1 MVERV
6 LKILVATR
14 LGQFPAVAIL
24 GPRQSGKT
32 TLAKEF
38 SAVYFDLEQ
47 EKDRLQLDLRW
58 NELIQQDELVILDEA
73 QTWPEI
79 FPRLRGS
86 IDARRQKKGRFL
98 LLGSVSP
105 ALMKQA
111 GDSLAG
117 RLALV
122 ELPPLS
128 LAELPDEY
136 ADKLWKTGGF
146 PDGGV
151 LESSDEAYPVW
162 QQSYLKQLTHQDLPA
177 WGLPSKP
184 QQTEHLLRLLAANHG
199 NQLNA
204 SQIGQNLGCS
214 YHTVQNQIEF
224 LEGAFLLRRLRPFFA
239 NNFPKRLTKAPKIYW
254 RDSGLLHH
262 LLGLSSAGDLFGQ
275 AWVGNSWEG
284 WVIEQILTARQSSG
298 EILEAWYFR
307 TNDGLECDLII
318 ESGGEREVVEI
329 KLASAPSMADFR
341 KLGKIAELVGA
352 SRQVLISRVSDAD
365 VVDAGNRWSMNL
377 SAYLGKFLPRPS
389 ALATLNSL
397 AGPTISYLYQ
407 RICERVGPMMGI
419 GNFTT
424 ENLMRR
430 ATWLKDDLEIL
441 DMPDFEVLPPRWVEP
456 PGLGLRFLLVEY
468 RFGKSL
474 FDIEQASNPFQ
485 PQKETRHM
493 DGSGLSQE
501 DLLYLSKVS
510 EIGHTIIPNLW
521 LSDIRLREDV
531 RRSSQHLDTLNEIW
545 WLSRWSGID
554 AGSVQREFLQ
564 RRDQENLTKQNPAT
578 VDWKFTV
585 LGGQVSINLS
595 VKNRPGSLGSVML
608 DKAVYL
614 FDGKEEKVF
623 TESGDDE
630 INVLAIT
637 AYHGD
642 RLSPVEQEVMVNE
655 FFSNLERSVIDA
667 VAISVMYGSGGSS
680 ADRLYF
686 PPGRN
691 LDKKDLILKAIYKPM
706 DIEDQSR
713 IGLLRH
719 PNSLPEAIGGKEM

>member
-1 MVERV
+1 MIARA
-6 LKILVATR
+6 LKPLVKLR
-14 LGQFPAVAIL
+14 LSQFPAVAIL

-47 EKDRLQLDLRW
+47 ESDRLQLDLRW
-58 NELIQQDELVILDEA
+58 NDLIANDGLIILDEA
-73 QTWPEI
+73 QTWPDV
-79 FPRLRGS
+79 FPRLRGA
-86 IDARRQKKGRFL
+86 IDARRGAKGRFL

-105 ALMKQA
+105 SLMKQV
-111 GDSLAG
+111 GESLAG

-128 LAELPDEY
+128 LAELPDDY
-136 ADKLWKTGGF
+136 ADKLWRNGGF

-151 LESSDEAYPVW
+151 LDAAEGAYPVW

-177 WGLPSKP
+177 WGLSSKP

-204 SQIGQNLGCS
+204 SQIGQNLGIS
-214 YHTVQNQIEF
+214 YHTVQSQIEF

-262 LLGLSSAGDLFGQ
+262 LLGLSSTTDLFGQ
-275 AWVGNSWEG
+275 TWVGNSWEG
-284 WVIEQILTARQSSG
+284 WVIEQILATRQSSG
-298 EILEAWYFR
+298 EMLNAWYFR
-307 TNDGLECDLII
+307 TNDGLECDLVI
-318 ESGGEREVVEI
+318 ESGGEREVIEI
-329 KLASAPSMADFR
+329 KLASTPSMDDFR
-341 KLGKIAELVGA
+341 KLNKIAGLVGA
-352 SRQVLISRVSDAD
+352 SRQVLISRVVDAD
-365 VVDAGNRWSMNL
+365 VVEAANRWSMNL
-377 SAYLGKFLPRPS
+377 SVYLGKFLPRPS
-389 ALATLNSL
+389 TSVVVNSL
-397 AGPTISYLYQ
+397 GGPTVPFLYQ

-419 GNFTT
+419 GNLTA

-430 ATWLKDDLEIL
+430 ATWLKDDLEML
-441 DMPDFEVLPPRWVEP
+441 DMPGFEVLPSIWIEP

-501 DLLYLSKVS
+501 DLLYLSKIS

-521 LSDIRLREDV
+521 LSDLRLRENI

-545 WLSRWSGID
+545 WLSRWHGID
-554 AGSVQREFLQ
+554 AGSVQREYLQ
-564 RRDQENLTKQNPAT
+564 RRDQENLTKKNPAT
-578 VDWKFTV
+578 VDWKFSV
-585 LGGQVSINLS
+585 LGGQIGINLS
-595 VKNRPGSLGSVML
+595 VKNRPGSLGSAVL
-608 DKAVYL
+608 DKMVYL
-614 FDGKEEKVF
+614 FDGGEEKAF
-623 TESGDDE
+623 AESGHEE

-642 RLSPVEQEVMVNE
+642 RLSPADQEAMVNE
-655 FFSNLERSVIDA
+655 YFDKLERPVIDA

-686 PPGRN
+686 PPGIN
-691 LDKKDLILKAIYKPM
+691 LEKKDLILKAIYKPL

-713 IGLLRH
+713 IGSIRH
-719 PNSLPEAIGGKEM
+719 PISLPEVIAREGL